1 MKIKDKR
8 LFELI
13 REYLVVYLPLQKIV
27 SPNTVKSYRETLNLY
42 LSFLCVYNKQPLKNL
57 SFDDISNDSIN
68 DFLAWLEK
76 ERHCGLSTLNH
87 RLSVIRAFL
96 KYAGM
101 KEPVYN
107 AYYLSAGQVA
117 RRKTEKKLTVDHFSE
132 ATLDAILKQPNPRT
146 LKGHRNLFY
155 MILLYDTGARDSEI
169 LNMFPKDLVV
179 KTESPYVIIHG
190 KGKKI
195 RLVPIMKE
203 TVKHYKSY
211 ISRFHNDSKD
221 SIPLFYTEIHGNKQ
235 VMSDDNVARFIK
247 KYARQA
253 QGFSSEVPDRVTP
266 HMFRHSRALNLYR
279 KGVPLPLIS
288 EWLGHSNLETT
299 LIYAYADI
307 EMKRDAIEKATEA
320 NHPLRNS
327 KKFNGAELDDDTL
340 KRLYGL
346 K

>member
-13 REYLVVYLPLQKIV
+13 REFLAVYLPMQKIV
-27 SPNTVKSYRETLNLY
+27 SSNTVKSYRETLNLY
-42 LSFLCVYNKQPLKNL
+42 LGFLCIHNQQSLKDL
-57 SFDDISNDSIN
+57 SFNDISSDSIN
-68 DFLAWLEK
+68 AFLEWLEK
-76 ERHCGLSTLNH
+76 ERHCGLTTLNQ

-101 KEPVYN
+101 KEPVCN
-107 AYYLSAGQVA
+107 DYYLSVGQVA

-132 ATLDAILKQPNPRT
+132 AALNAILSQPNPRT
-146 LKGHRNLFY
+146 MKGHRNLFY
-155 MILLYDTGARDSEI
+155 MILMYDTGARDSEI
-169 LNMFPKDLVV
+169 LNLLPNDVV
-179 KTESPYVIIHG
+179 VDTEAPYVIIHG

-203 TVKHYKSY
+203 TVQHYKSY
-211 ISRFHNDSKD
+211 MNRFHSG
-221 SIPLFYTEIHGNKQ
+221 SIDNISLFYTEIHSNRQ
-235 VMSDDNVARFIK
+235 PMSDDNVARFIK
-247 KYARQA
+247 KYALQA
-253 QGFSSEVPDRVTP
+253 QASCLEVPDRVTP

-299 LIYAYADI
+299 LIYAYADV
-307 EMKRDAIEKATEA
+307 EMKRVAIEKETEV
-320 NHPLRNS
+320 NHPLRNVQ
-327 KKFNGAELDDDTL
+327 KFNGAELDDETL